1 MARSKQH
8 QLSQLY
14 CFINFSMLIS
24 LLRKEE
30 KKVQSGHLKTSSLPW
45 TGCLQA
51 TSAAGSPA
59 PQQCKTSGL
68 RILAQ
73 VLGSGFCGSQ
83 GLGVSGL
90 GGSYGGIQGLYVAL

>member
-1 MARSKQH
+1 MARGKQY
-8 QLSQLY
+8 QLFQFF
-14 CFINFSMLIS
+14 CFINLSMLNS

-59 PQQCKTSGL
+59 PQQSKTSGL
-68 RILAQ
+68 RILVQ
-73 VLGSGFCGSQ
+73 VLGSGFCG
-83 GLGVSGL
+83 L
-90 GGSYGGIQGLYVAL
+90 